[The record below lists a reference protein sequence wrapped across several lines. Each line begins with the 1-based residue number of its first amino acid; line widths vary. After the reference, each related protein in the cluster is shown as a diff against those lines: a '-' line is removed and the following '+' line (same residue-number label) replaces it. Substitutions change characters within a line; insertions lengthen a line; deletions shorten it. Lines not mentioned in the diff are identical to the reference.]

1 MIHSDERKRSM
12 KPNLLKS
19 MAGGLA
25 GTVMMTMMMRFV
37 APMMLGHP
45 MDIAGMLANMMGVSW
60 AIGMVAH
67 VMNGVVIFPLAY
79 ALVAFRFLP
88 GPPVLRGVLWGVVLW
103 LVAEMMVMPMAGA
116 GFFSSEIG
124 GAKAVFAA
132 LMGHL
137 VYGALLGFISGTAVL
152 DAPERATSR
161 A

>member
-1 MIHSDERKRSM
+1 M
-12 KPNLLKS
+12 KPNLMKS
-19 MAGGLA
+19 IAGGLA

-45 MDIAGMLANMMGVSW
+45 MDIAGMLANMMGISW

-88 GPPVLRGVLWGVVLW
+88 GSPALRGILWGVVLW

-132 LMGHL
+132 LMGHI
-137 VYGALLGFISGTAVL
+137 VYGALLGFISGTAVV

>member
-1 MIHSDERKRSM
+1 M

-25 GTVMMTMMMRFV
+25 GTVVMSMMMRFV

-45 MDIAGMLANMMGVSW
+45 MDIAAMLGNMMGGSY
-60 AIGMVAH
+60 ALGMAAH
-67 VMNGVVIFPLAY
+67 LMNGIVIFPLAY
-79 ALVAFRFLP
+79 AFLAFRYLP
-88 GPPVLRGVLWGVVLW
+88 GPPALRGMMFGTILW
-103 LVAEMMVMPMAGA
+103 LLAEVMVMPMAGA

-124 GAKAVFAA
+124 GAKAVMAA

-137 VYGALLGFISGTAVL
+137 VYGALLGAIAGTAESE
-152 DAPERATSR
+152 APERAATR

>member
-1 MIHSDERKRSM
+1 M
-12 KPNLLKS
+12 KPNLMKAIL
-19 MAGGLA
+19 GGLA

-37 APMMLGHP
+37 APLMLGHP
-45 MDIAGMLANMMGVSW
+45 MDIAGMLANIMGGSW

-79 ALVAFRFLP
+79 AFVVFRYLP
-88 GPPVLRGVLWGVVLW
+88 GPPLLRGILWGTFLW
-103 LVAEMMVMPMAGA
+103 LVAEVIVMPMGGA

-137 VYGALLGFISGTAVL
+137 VYGALLGYIAGTAVP
-152 DAPERATSR
+152 DAAQRAASR